1 MKEMKQENFN
11 ALVASGNTLILC
23 FYKDNHAMSTI
34 TLDSLKKVDAMHGK
48 EFEIYII
55 NADKEPE
62 MIEACLVNTIPTTL
76 SIVNTKIH
84 KKEEGILFSN
94 QILDLI
100 K

>member
-1 MKEMKQENFN
+1 MKELKQESFN
-11 ALVASGNTLILC
+11 SVVASGDTLILC
-23 FYKDNHAMSTI
+23 FYRDNHAMSTI
-34 TLDSLKKVDAMHGK
+34 ILDSLKKVDAMHAK
-48 EFEIYII
+48 DFEIYII

-62 MIEACLVNTIPTTL
+62 IKDACLVKTVPTTL
-76 SIVNTKIH
+76 SIINTRIY

>member
-1 MKEMKQENFN
+1 MKELKSESFN
-11 ALVASGNTLILC
+11 SVVASGDTLILN
-23 FYKDNHAMSTI
+23 FYRDNHAMSTI
-34 TLDSLKKVDAMHGK
+34 TLESLKKVDTMHAK

-62 MIEACLVNTIPTTL
+62 IMEACLVKKVPTTL
-76 SIVNTKIH
+76 SIINTKIH